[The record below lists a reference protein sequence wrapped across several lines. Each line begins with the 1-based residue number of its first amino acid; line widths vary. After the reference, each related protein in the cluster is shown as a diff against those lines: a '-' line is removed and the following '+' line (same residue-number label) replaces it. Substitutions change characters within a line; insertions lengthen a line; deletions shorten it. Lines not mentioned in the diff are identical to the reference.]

1 MLSTKLSV
9 PVLMPRIWIL
19 GERER
24 ERERE
29 RYSRPASLLGRLSN
43 GEKRELS
50 QRERDGSVISKLPY

>member
-1 MLSTKLSV
+1 
-9 PVLMPRIWIL
+9 MPRIWIL